1 MKIAQVVCVYP
12 PYAGGIGTSA
22 LKLQKTLST
31 KYDSHVF
38 TIRDKHGIT
47 EDDEKNNIIRL
58 KSFFKLGHGA
68 ILCSLLKKLRGFDVI
83 YFHYPF
89 FGTGIIIWLFKILHP
104 EIKLIIHYHMDVRHK
119 NILFKILSWPEEII
133 RKSLFKKS
141 EIVVSASLDYIKH
154 SQIKNIYKK
163 YPEKFREI
171 PFSVDTNAFKPVENT
186 EINKKGD
193 IILFVGGLDKAHYFK
208 GVDILIKAISEI
220 KDIEL
225 ELRIIG
231 EGELKNEFKNLSRDL
246 GAENKVIF
254 LGKLDKKGLVENFQQ
269 AKSLVLPSINSNEAF
284 GIVLIEAMACG
295 TPVIASNLPGVRT
308 VFENEK
314 SGLLVEPKNIEDLK
328 NKIELILQDQEKQ
341 KTMSQEAYKLVLE
354 KYEKRII
361 DLKILELIK
370 QQGK

>member
-22 LKLQKTLST
+22 LKLQKTLSA

-58 KSFFKLGHGA
+58 KPFFKLGHGA
-68 ILCSLLKKLRGFDVI
+68 ILYSLLKKLRSFDVI

-104 EIKLIIHYHMDVRHK
+104 KKKLIIHYHMDVHHK

-171 PFSVDTNAFKPVENT
+171 PFSVDTNEFKPLEIDKKEN
-186 EINKKGD
+186 

-220 KDIEL
+220 KNLDWQ
-225 ELRIIG
+225 LRIAG
-231 EGELKNEFKNLSRDL
+231 DGELKNELQDLSRNLDI
-246 GAENKVIF
+246 ENKVIF
-254 LGKLDKKGLVENFQQ
+254 LGKLDKKGLIENFQQ
-269 AKSLVLPSINSNEAF
+269 AKALVLPSINSNEAF

-295 TPVIASNLPGVRT
+295 TPVIASDLPGVRT
-308 VFENEK
+308 VFEDNK
-314 SGLLVEPKNIEDLK
+314 SGLLVAPKNIEDLK
-328 NKIELILQDQEKQ
+328 NKIELILKDEGRQ
-341 KTMSQEAYKLVLE
+341 KNMSQEAHKLVLARYTE
-354 KYEKRII
+354 EAINTKT
-361 DLKILELIK
+361 LSLFN
-370 QQGK
+370 

>member
-22 LKLQKTLST
+22 FKLQKTLSI

-38 TIRDKHGIT
+38 TTKDKHGIV
-47 EDDEKNNIIRL
+47 EDDNKNNIIRL
-58 KSFFKLGHGA
+58 RPFLKLGHGS
-68 ILCSLLKKLRGFDVI
+68 ILVSLLKKLKGFDVI

-104 EIKLIIHYHMDVRHK
+104 KIRLIIHYHMDVHHK

-133 RKSLFKKS
+133 KKSLFKKS
-141 EIVVSASLDYIKH
+141 EIIVSASLDYIKH
-154 SQIKNIYKK
+154 SQIKNIHNK
-163 YPEKFREI
+163 YPNKFKEI
-171 PFSVDTNAFKPVENT
+171 PFSVDTNEFKPLEIDKKEN
-186 EINKKGD
+186 
-193 IILFVGGLDKAHYFK
+193 IILFVGGLDRAHYFK
-208 GVDILIKAISEI
+208 GVDILIKAIKEI

-246 GAENKVIF
+246 GIENKIKF
-254 LGKLDKKGLVENFQQ
+254 LDRPDRESFIKNFQQ
-269 AKSLVLPSINSNEAF
+269 AKVLVLPSINSNEAF

-295 TPVIASNLPGVRT
+295 TPVIASDLPGVRS
-308 VFENEK
+308 VFKNEK

-328 NKIELILQDQEKQ
+328 NKIKLILQDQEKQ
-341 KTMSQEAYKLVLE
+341 KKMSQEAYRLVLE
-354 KYEKRII
+354 KYSKEII
-361 DLKILELIK
+361 DKKVLEIF
-370 QQGK
+370 

>member
-22 LKLQKTLST
+22 LKLQKTLSAQH
-31 KYDSHVF
+31 DSHVF

-58 KSFFKLGHGA
+58 KPFFKLGHGA
-68 ILCSLLKKLRGFDVI
+68 ILCSLLKKLRSFDVI

-104 EIKLIIHYHMDVRHK
+104 KKKIIIHYHMDVHHK

-133 RKSLFKKS
+133 KRSLFKKS
-141 EIVVSASLDYIKH
+141 EIIVSASLDYIKH

-171 PFSVDTNAFKPVENT
+171 PFSVDTNEFKPLEIDKKEN
-186 EINKKGD
+186 

-220 KDIEL
+220 KNLDWQ
-225 ELRIIG
+225 LRIVG
-231 EGELKNEFKNLSRDL
+231 DGELKNELQDLSRNLDI
-246 GAENKVIF
+246 ENKVIF
-254 LGKLDKKGLVENFQQ
+254 LGKLNKKGLIENFQQ
-269 AKSLVLPSINSNEAF
+269 AKVLVLPSINSNEAF

-295 TPVIASNLPGVRT
+295 TPVIASDLPGVRT

-341 KTMSQEAYKLVLE
+341 EKMSQEAYKLVLA
-354 KYEKRII
+354 KYTEEII
-361 DLKILELIK
+361 NTKTLSLFN
-370 QQGK
+370 

>member
-22 LKLQKTLST
+22 LKLQKTLSAQH
-31 KYDSHVF
+31 DSHVF
-38 TIRDKHGIT
+38 TIRDKNGIT

-58 KSFFKLGHGA
+58 KPFLKLGHGA
-68 ILCSLLKKLRGFDVI
+68 ILCSLLKKLKNFDVI

-104 EIKLIIHYHMDVRHK
+104 KKKLIIHYHMDVHHK

-141 EIVVSASLDYIKH
+141 EIIVSASLDYIKH
-154 SQIKNIYKK
+154 SQIKKIYKK

-171 PFSVDTNAFKPVENT
+171 PFSVNTNEFKPLEIDKKEN
-186 EINKKGD
+186 

-208 GVDILIKAISEI
+208 GVDILIKAISKI

-246 GAENKVIF
+246 GVENRIKF
-254 LGKLDKKGLVENFQQ
+254 LGRPDRESFIKNFQQ
-269 AKSLVLPSINSNEAF
+269 AKVLVLPSINSNEAF

-295 TPVIASNLPGVRT
+295 TPVIASDLPGVRT

-314 SGLLVEPKNIEDLK
+314 SGLLVEPKNIEGLK

-341 KTMSQEAYKLVLE
+341 KKMSTEAHKLVLARYKE
-354 KYEKRII
+354 EII
-361 DLKILELIK
+361 DSKILDLIK
-370 QQGK
+370 KQGE